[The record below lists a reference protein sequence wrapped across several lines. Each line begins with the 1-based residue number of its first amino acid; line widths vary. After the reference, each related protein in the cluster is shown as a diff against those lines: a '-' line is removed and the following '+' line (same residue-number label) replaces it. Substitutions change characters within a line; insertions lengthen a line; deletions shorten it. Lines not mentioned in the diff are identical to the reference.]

1 VFDAAGTVN
10 MAIYSTATDQPDGSD
25 LPIILKR
32 EDDPPAAV
40 ISNDAVTYTMPNLA
54 PAGTVDMAAFTTGGQ
69 PATTGFGAIAKN

>member
-1 VFDAAGTVN
+1 
-10 MAIYSTATDQPDGSD
+10 MAIYSTATDQPDGND